1 MLKHHAVRV
10 RAMCTHQKSTSQMS
24 ILKRTPHICPHSM
37 TCKPKSLGRAKHIHS
52 PSSDTSA
59 SHKKTSSHV
68 NANPTQFHTDQL
80 HTLGAINRQGSRKV
94 FDRCRGNPAHK
105 QTIYGLCPL
114 SSSEDSH
121 RGPHSHNSTRNWQL
135 PREPIFTCLP
145 VTTDSIKKFSQTQRK
160 NPSSHHPCP

>member
-59 SHKKTSSHV
+59 SHKKNKFTRKCEPDTVSHRSTPHSGCNQSAGIPKSVRPMSWQPCTQANKLRAVSAVIKRGFTSR
-68 NANPTQFHTDQL
+68 PTLAQLNKKLATASRTNFH
-80 HTLGAINRQGSRKV
+80 
-94 FDRCRGNPAHK
+94 
-105 QTIYGLCPL
+105 L
-114 SSSEDSH
+114 SS
-121 RGPHSHNSTRNWQL
+121 
-135 PREPIFTCLP
+135 C
-145 VTTDSIKKFSQTQRK
+145 
-160 NPSSHHPCP
+160 HH